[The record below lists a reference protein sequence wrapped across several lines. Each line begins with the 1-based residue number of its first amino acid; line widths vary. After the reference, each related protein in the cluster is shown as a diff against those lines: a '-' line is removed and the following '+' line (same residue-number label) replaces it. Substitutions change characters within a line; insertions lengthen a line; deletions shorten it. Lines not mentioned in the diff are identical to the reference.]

1 MPKSK
6 ITITTAKQA
15 LKKYFGY
22 DNFHPTQEK
31 AIKAILSGKDT
42 FVLMP
47 TGGGKSICYQIPAI
61 ILDGVTIVVSP
72 LIALMKDQ
80 VDGLNAYGIKANYL
94 NSSLD
99 SQEQSEITQNLLNG
113 DIQILYVSAERLV
126 SPGFTKILQKI
137 KPNLFAIDEAHCISS
152 WGHDFRPD
160 YTKLSHL
167 KTMFPKVPII
177 ALTATADKI
186 TRADIL
192 LQLGLNN
199 PKRLLD
205 SFDRPNISLTVLPG
219 QKRIEKI
226 RDFLSDK
233 MTQSGIIYCLTRKQT
248 EKLAE
253 KLQEFGL
260 NAASYHAGLNSVE
273 RSRIQQSFVRDRTQI
288 ICATIAF
295 GMGIDKSN
303 VRWVI
308 HYNIPKNIEGYYQEF
323 GRAGRDSA
331 PAQALLFYTFADVE
345 MIKKFFLDNTQ
356 RSVQLGKLE
365 RIKEYAEGVICRRKI
380 LLRYF
385 DEEYKTNCKNCDIC
399 EKPFKTL
406 DGTAITKMAI
416 KTLRELSSERQIDT
430 MSLVNELMKR
440 SDKVNFASWHF
451 YLAQMKNLGL
461 IRIDFSK
468 NQSLFITDKG
478 EDIFESTASEN
489 SKKVKLV
496 TLNEFIKRQ
505 EKSSKSTKSYS
516 KNKVKKDYYKNP
528 LFEKLREVRANIARK
543 NSIAAY
549 MVFSDA
555 TLLEMANEKPK
566 NKAEMLNI
574 SGVGEVKWERYGEE
588 FTTVISVG

>member
-6 ITITTAKQA
+6 NDINIAKIA

-22 DNFHPTQEK
+22 DFFHPTQEK
-31 AIKAILSGKDT
+31 AIKSVLAGKDT

-61 ILDGVTIVVSP
+61 ILDGITIVVSP

-99 SQEQSEITQNLLNG
+99 SQEQSEIIENLLNG
-113 DIQILYVSAERLV
+113 EIQILYVSAERLL
-126 SPGFTKILQKI
+126 SPDFTKILEKI

-160 YTKLSHL
+160 YTRLSYL
-167 KTMFPKVPII
+167 KKKFPKVPII
-177 ALTATADKI
+177 ALTATADKV

-192 LQLGLNN
+192 SQLELNK
-199 PKRLLD
+199 PKQLID

-226 RDFLSDK
+226 KDFLSDK
-233 MTQSGIIYCLTRKQT
+233 MSQSGIIYCLTRKQT

-253 KLQEFGL
+253 KLKSFGL
-260 NAASYHAGLNSVE
+260 NAASYHAGLNSAE

-303 VRWVI
+303 VRWII

-323 GRAGRDSA
+323 GRAGRDNA
-331 PAQALLFYTFADVE
+331 PAQALLFYSFADVE
-345 MIKKFFLDNTQ
+345 MIKKFFLDNSQ
-356 RSVQLGKLE
+356 RSIQLGKLD

-385 DEEYKTNCKNCDIC
+385 DEEYKKKCNNCDIC
-399 EKPFKTL
+399 NKPFPSL
-406 DGTAITKMAI
+406 DGTALTKMALI
-416 KTLRELSSERQIDT
+416 TLKEISSQNKIDT
-430 MSLVNELMKR
+430 MSLVNELMRR

-461 IRIDFSK
+461 IKVNFSQ
-468 NQSLFITDKG
+468 NQALFITDKG
-478 EDIFESTASEN
+478 EDLLEEKI
-489 SKKVKLV
+489 KKVRLV

-528 LFEKLREVRANIARK
+528 LFDKLREVRATLAK
-543 NSIAAY
+543 ESGIAAY

-566 NKAEMLNI
+566 NKAEMINV

-588 FTTVISVG
+588 FVEAILSE